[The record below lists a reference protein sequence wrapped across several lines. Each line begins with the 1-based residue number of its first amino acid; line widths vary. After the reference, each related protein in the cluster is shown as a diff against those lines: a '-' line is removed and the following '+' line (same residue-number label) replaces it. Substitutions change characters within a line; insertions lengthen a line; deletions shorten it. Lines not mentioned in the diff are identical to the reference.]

1 MTLENIIS
9 NMLELVVNLKNAI
22 NLDIED
28 IKQAKH
34 EELLKRNDDKHLLI
48 DDIMNLKIELN
59 KELMKKIQHGDDVNI
74 YRNSVDDLELQL
86 KELYELNKK
95 LASIVLPVQ
104 QMYKDL
110 VSEISAVHGGQVF
123 DIKA

>member
-1 MTLENIIS
+1 MVAKIIKD
-9 NMLELVVNLKNAI
+9 MCELVNNLMVSI
-22 NLDIED
+22 NQDILDIKE
-28 IKQAKH
+28 AKH
-34 EELLKRNDDKHLLI
+34 EELLRRNDEKHFMI
-48 DDIMNLKIELN
+48 DEIMRLKIELN
-59 KELMKKIQHGDDVNI
+59 KELMSIIQKGENVDI
-74 YRNSVDDLELQL
+74 YRQSVDELEVRL

-110 VSEISAVHGGQVF
+110 VSEITAVNGGQIF

>member
-1 MTLENIIS
+1 MVSKIVNDIS
-9 NMLELVVNLKNAI
+9 DLVNELKTSI
-22 NLDIED
+22 NQDILDIKE
-28 IKQAKH
+28 AKH
-34 EELLKRNDDKHLLI
+34 EELLKRNDEKHHMI
-48 DDIMNLKIELN
+48 DEIMNLKMQLN
-59 KELMKKIQHGDDVNI
+59 KELMLKIQEGEDVNI
-74 YRNSVDDLELQL
+74 YRQSVDSLELQL

-110 VSEISAVHGGQVF
+110 VSEIASANGGQIF

>member
-1 MTLENIIS
+1 MIENIEKDMLDLVDQLKSSIKQDIS
-9 NMLELVVNLKNAI
+9 
-22 NLDIED
+22 D
-28 IKQAKH
+28 IKEAKH
-34 EELLKRNDDKHLLI
+34 EELLKRNDQKHSMI
-48 DDIMNLKIELN
+48 DEIMNLKIQLN
-59 KELMKKIQHGDDVNI
+59 KELIALIQEGKDVNI
-74 YRNSVDDLELQL
+74 YRQSVDTLEVQL

-110 VSEISAVHGGQVF
+110 VSQIASANGGNFF

>member
-1 MTLENIIS
+1 MVVSIIDDMS
-9 NMLELVVNLKNAI
+9 NLVNKLKNSI
-22 NLDIED
+22 NQDILDIKE
-28 IKQAKH
+28 AKH
-34 EELLKRNDDKHLLI
+34 EELLTRNDEKHYMI
-48 DDIMNLKIELN
+48 DEIMNLKKNLN
-59 KELMKKIQHGDDVNI
+59 EELMSMIQKGEDVNI
-74 YRNSVDDLELQL
+74 HRESVDLLEIQL

-110 VSEISAVHGGQVF
+110 VSQIASANGGNFF

>member
-1 MTLENIIS
+1 MVSKIVNDIS
-9 NMLELVVNLKNAI
+9 DLVNELKTSI
-22 NLDIED
+22 NQDILDIKE
-28 IKQAKH
+28 AKH
-34 EELLKRNDDKHLLI
+34 EELLKRNDEKHHMI
-48 DDIMNLKIELN
+48 DEIMNLKMQLN
-59 KELMKKIQHGDDVNI
+59 KELMLKIQEGEDVNI
-74 YRNSVDDLELQL
+74 YRQSVDFLESQL

-110 VSEISAVHGGQVF
+110 VSEIASANGGQIF